1 MHCPVLTHLPCAL
14 HYLHCP
20 GLTHVPIYYVTCT
33 VLYWHMSHVYFL
45 PALSWT
51 DTCPICIFTCTVLDW
66 HMSHVYFLP
75 ALSWTDTCPLCIFTC
90 TVLDWHMSNVY
101 VYLHCPGLTHVQCV
115 FLPAL
120 SWTDTCPMCTTA
132 MFTYWLRAGGSC
144 PTSWRIIKMKL
155 LFSYLA
161 QLYVLLRKR
170 SSQMEKLQSPEIKM
184 TEGNCI

>member
-1 MHCPVLTHLPCAL
+1 VPHNPFAFLPALSWTDTYPICTFIVHYYMHCPVLTHLPCAL

-66 HMSHVYFLP
+66 HMSHVYF
-75 ALSWTDTCPLCIFTC
+75 
-90 TVLDWHMSNVY
+90 
-101 VYLHCPGLTHVQCV
+101 YLHCPGLTHVQCV